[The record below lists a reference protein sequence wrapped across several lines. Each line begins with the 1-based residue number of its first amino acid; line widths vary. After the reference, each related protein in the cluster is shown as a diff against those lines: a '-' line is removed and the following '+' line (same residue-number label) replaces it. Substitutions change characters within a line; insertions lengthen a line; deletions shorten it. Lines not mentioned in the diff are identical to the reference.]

1 MQKKSKL
8 KGNPLFGEFE
18 TPYGVPPFDKIKED
32 HYMPAFQEGMK
43 KQVEEI
49 EAIINNKETPTF
61 ENTIKAL
68 EETGTLL
75 EKVSRIFSVL
85 NSSMTNKQMQAIA
98 KEVAPLKSKHYD
110 DILLN
115 KKLFERVQAIY
126 EEKDSL
132 SLTAEQARLLEK
144 TYKDFVRGGI
154 HLEEGEKAKLR
165 KINEELSVLTVKFGE
180 NILEEENRFEM
191 VIDKEEDLAGLPPS
205 AISAAAEAAQEKGQD
220 GKWIFTLHKPSMI
233 PFLQYSDK
241 RNLREKIFTA
251 YISRGNHDDEL
262 DNKEIL
268 SRIISLRS
276 EKADLLSYE
285 TYAHYVLEEKMAKQP
300 EEVYE
305 LLDQLWPSALEM
317 AKKEARDLQ
326 ALIYKESKDFKLE
339 PWDWWYYAEKL
350 KKAKYDLDDSILRPY
365 FRLEN
370 VIKGAFD
377 LAGRLFDI
385 QFIER
390 TDIPKYHP
398 DARVFEV
405 QEADGTHIGLLYTD
419 YFPRESKRSGAWMN
433 HFRKQSRRSGKNIA
447 PIITNNGN
455 FSKPTGDQPALL
467 STEEVLTLFH
477 EFGHGLH
484 GLLSD
489 CTYDRLSGTSVPSD
503 FVELPS
509 QIMENWV
516 FEPEVL
522 KMYARHYKTDEV
534 IPQELIDKLKRAKLF
549 NQGFAAVEYLA
560 ASYLDMDWHTLA
572 EASGI
577 DPVKFEEASM
587 NRIGLIPEIVVRYK
601 SPYFKHIFTSGYSA
615 GYYSYVWAEVLD
627 ADAFEAFKETSI
639 LDRETARAYRENI
652 LEKGGTEDP
661 MILYKRFRG
670 REPEVEPL
678 LKRKGFIK

>member
-1 MQKKSKL
+1 MQKKTKIMR
-8 KGNPLFGEFE
+8 NPFFGDFE
-18 TPYGVPPFDKIKED
+18 TPFGVPPFDQIKED

-43 KQVEEI
+43 MQMEEI
-49 EAIINNKETPTF
+49 ESIVNNTETPTF
-61 ENTIKAL
+61 ENTIEAL
-68 EETGTLL
+68 ETSGTLL
-75 EKVSRIFSVL
+75 KKVSRVFSVL
-85 NSSMTNKQMQAIA
+85 NASMTNKQMQAIA
-98 KEVAPLKSKHYD
+98 KEVAPLKSKHFD

-115 KKLFERVQAIY
+115 EKLFDRVKTVY
-126 EEKDSL
+126 DELDGL
-132 SLTAEQARLLEK
+132 NLTAEQERLLEK

-154 HLEEGEKAKLR
+154 NLEEEKKVRLR
-165 KINEELSVLTVKFGE
+165 KINKFGE

-191 VIDKEEDLAGLPPS
+191 VIDGEEDLAGLPPT
-205 AISAAAEAAQEKGQD
+205 AITAAAEAAKERGYD

-233 PFLQYSDK
+233 PLLQYSDK
-241 RNLREKIFTA
+241 RNLRERIFKA
-251 YISRGNHDDEL
+251 YISRGDHDDEL
-262 DNKEIL
+262 DNKDIL
-268 SRIISLRS
+268 SRIVALRT
-276 EKADLLSYE
+276 EKAYLLGYK
-285 TYAHYVLEEKMAKQP
+285 TFAHYVLEEKMAKQP

-317 AKKEARDLQ
+317 AKKEAQDLQ
-326 ALIYKESKDFKLE
+326 ALINEEGNDFKLQ

-350 KKAKYDLDDSILRPY
+350 KKARYDLDDSILRPY
-365 FRLEN
+365 FKLEN
-370 VIKGAFD
+370 VVNGAFA
-377 LAGRLFDI
+377 LADKLFDI

-398 DARVFEV
+398 DARVFDV

-419 YFPRESKRSGAWMN
+419 YFPRASKRSGAWMN
-433 HFRKQSRRSGKNIA
+433 HFRKQSRKVGKEIH

-455 FSKPTGDQPALL
+455 FSKPTADQPALL
-467 STEEVLTLFH
+467 SAEEVLTLFH

-484 GLLSD
+484 GLLSN
-489 CTYDRLSGTSVPSD
+489 CTYNRLSGTSVPSD

-522 KMYARHYKTDEV
+522 KMYARHYETDEV

-560 ASYLDMDWHTLA
+560 ASYLDMDWHTLT
-572 EASGI
+572 EAKAI
-577 DPVKFEEASM
+577 DPEKFEEASM

-627 ADAFEAFKETSI
+627 ADAFEAFRETNI
-639 LDRETARAYRENI
+639 FDKETARAYRENI
-652 LEKGGTEDP
+652 LERGGADDP
-661 MILYKRFRG
+661 MVLYKSFRG
-670 REPEVEPL
+670 REPRVEPL